1 MSIRHREM
9 CARRRRQIQT
19 AIKSP
24 DGQPADQD
32 AVSEAATSEDVG
44 SGDEEPRRR
53 MGLESSRRRRRAA
66 ARCAHVQHDLRIK
79 QTHDQRLGR
88 ILFGRY
94 RGGTGVMVNEAIAAP
109 PISD

>member
-24 DGQPADQD
+24 DCQPADQE

-44 SGDEEPRRR
+44 SVFEVI
-53 MGLESSRRRRRAA
+53 LEAMKNRA
-66 ARCAHVQHDLRIK
+66 
-79 QTHDQRLGR
+79 
-88 ILFGRY
+88 
-94 RGGTGVMVNEAIAAP
+94 GGWA
-109 PISD
+109 

>member
-44 SGDEEPRRR
+44 SVFEVILEAMKNREADGPRIFTAAPKGSGKVR
-53 MGLESSRRRRRAA
+53 SRAA
-66 ARCAHVQHDLRIK
+66 RFAD
-79 QTHDQRLGR
+79 
-88 ILFGRY
+88 
-94 RGGTGVMVNEAIAAP
+94 
-109 PISD
+109 